1 MFELYICRIGCFCW
15 NLSRKSYTSTSD
27 LLLFLVFNI
36 VSDQYVT
43 QLAILMISW
52 WQMHSYVFNTPNQKK
67 ILHNSGE
74 NIFSKLQLCLLFHNI
89 WSLICVFFFLVNS
102 ILLVDCL
109 KILPL
114 TLTVFLRIFNT
125 RDIFLDMP
133 IYKGAR
139 LLETLRLLVRTINSF
154 SHFSSVL

>member
-74 NIFSKLQLCLLFHNI
+74 NIFFKTAAVFTLPQHLITDLCIFLLSKINFAGWLLKIFAINI
-89 WSLICVFFFLVNS
+89 NS
-102 ILLVDCL
+102 ILTNFQYTWYL
-109 KILPL
+109 
-114 TLTVFLRIFNT
+114 LRHAN
-125 RDIFLDMP
+125 L
-133 IYKGAR
+133 
-139 LLETLRLLVRTINSF
+139 
-154 SHFSSVL
+154 